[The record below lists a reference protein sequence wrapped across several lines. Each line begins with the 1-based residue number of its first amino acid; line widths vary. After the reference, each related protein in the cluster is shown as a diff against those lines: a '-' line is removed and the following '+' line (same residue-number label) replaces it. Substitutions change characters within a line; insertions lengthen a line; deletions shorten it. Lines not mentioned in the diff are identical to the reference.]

1 MLKKVLSKKPLDIIK
16 LNILNYVIG
25 RMLLTRCFIAYPRTR
40 VTTPWFLEINSKRLM
55 LTSFQVNQM
64 INIPFSLK
72 LPRLQMEPD
81 TGLESQAHLPPECN
95 QLAVSGDLK

>member
-64 INIPFSLK
+64 IKFPFS
-72 LPRLQMEPD
+72 
-81 TGLESQAHLPPECN
+81 
-95 QLAVSGDLK
+95 

>member
-40 VTTPWFLEINSKRLM
+40 ATIPWFLEINSKRLM

-64 INIPFSLK
+64 IKFPFLK
-72 LPRLQMEPD
+72 TSPLTLGPCQGPN
-81 TGLESQAHLPPECN
+81 QAQNRKGCLTAP
-95 QLAVSGDLK
+95 L